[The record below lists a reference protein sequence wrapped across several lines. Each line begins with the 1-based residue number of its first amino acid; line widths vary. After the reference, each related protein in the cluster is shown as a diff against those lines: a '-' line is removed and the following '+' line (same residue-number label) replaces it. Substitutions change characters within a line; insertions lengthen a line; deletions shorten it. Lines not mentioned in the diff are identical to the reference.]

1 LKKIK
6 FCAIFIVPIY
16 LSLTALSADAF
27 FDYKSPLRAGL
38 IDWLR
43 SSPEGGQMDP
53 GTKFLSGSV
62 LRRGGV
68 DVNVPVP
75 CIKSKCQ
82 HIEFVNIPGVP
93 DIIDDLTNTVA
104 SVTKKENPL
113 SVQGNRWE
121 IGPDHLVPGGFGVLA
136 VGPLALEPTGR
147 LVVQGVD
154 GPAAIKIVLISVN
167 EQKGTALFQG
177 YGRACIKEPLSGKW
191 VSCTAFLNPLPMF
204 MMTTQGTIMPV
215 DIKISGNMPNPLPL
229 SPKALTTQS
238 NFTSKLK
245 QSLLAQGLSTAGGL
259 VGGSGG
265 GSGGAQQQPGL
276 IAPPS
281 GGYSPPITSSGAKVR
296 PIAGS
301 YAITSGYGYRK
312 HPISGKYKFHDGID
326 FGVPYG
332 TPVLAVASGKIMYQG
347 TLGGYG
353 NVVVIDHGGGYSS
366 LYGHLSGYLTNGA
379 VGTFIPAG
387 APIATVGS
395 SGNSTGPHL
404 HLNINAGGDGVNPRS
419 GQPIDPSTFIPGL

>member
-6 FCAIFIVPIY
+6 FCAIFIAPIY

-43 SSPEGGQMDP
+43 SSPEGGTMDP

-75 CIKSKCQ
+75 CKPSKCQ

-154 GPAAIKIVLISVN
+154 GPAAIKIILISVN

-177 YGRACIKEPLSGKW
+177 YGRSCIKEPFSGKW
-191 VSCTAFLNPLPMF
+191 VSCTAFVIPLPMF
-204 MMTTQGTIMPV
+204 MATTQGTIMPV
-215 DIKISGNMPNPLPL
+215 DIKISGSMPNPLPL

-265 GSGGAQQQPGL
+265 GSGGAQQQSAP
-276 IAPPS
+276 ITPPS
-281 GGYSPPITSSGAKVR
+281 GGYSPPVTLSGAKVR

-301 YAITSGYGYRK
+301 YVITSGYGYRV
-312 HPISGKYKFHDGID
+312 HPTLGVVKFHDGID
-326 FGVPYG
+326 LAAPIG
-332 TPVLAVASGKIMYQG
+332 TPVLAVAGGTVTFQGVMSGF
-347 TLGGYG
+347 G
-353 NVVVIDHGGGYSS
+353 NTMIIDHGGGYSS
-366 LYGHLSGYLTNGA
+366 LYGHLNSFLTKGA
-379 VGTFIPAG
+379 GGFIPAG

-395 SGNSTGPHL
+395 TGRSTGPHL
-404 HLNINAGGDGVNPRS
+404 HLNIQKNGVN
-419 GQPIDPSTFIPGL
+419 IDPTSFIQGL